1 MCWHYANRLDAL
13 EDLADGG
20 AAGVAGAQVLHELV
34 EAGQGVH
41 VVGDELAD
49 VPQLRLQAL
58 VAGQVAD
65 GGEVR
70 RQAEHQLGAAGAV
83 HVDADD
89 GAHLKDQLRVQL
101 ARARVLGGYA
111 IAQIEVVE
119 VLGVEQ
125 LEVALD
131 PARRGVDDLLA
142 MAGVTPSSPSSSR
155 KPRPGWAV
163 AKVARNF
170 SRAPVPK

>member
-1 MCWHYANRLDAL
+1 MCWRYASRLDAL
-13 EDLADGG
+13 EDLAEGG
-20 AAGVAGAQVLHELV
+20 AAGVAGAQVFHELV
-34 EAGQGVH
+34 DAGQGIH

-58 VAGQVAD
+58 VAGRVAS
-65 GGEVR
+65 GGEAR
-70 RQAEHQLGAAGAV
+70 RRAEHQLGAAGAV

-101 ARARVLGGYA
+101 VRARVLCGYA
-111 IAQIEVVE
+111 VAQLEVVE

-131 PARRGVDDLLA
+131 PARRGVDDLLGRG
-142 MAGVTPSSPSSSR
+142 GVTPSSPSSSR
-155 KPRPGWAV
+155 KPRPG
-163 AKVARNF
+163 
-170 SRAPVPK
+170 